1 MTQIQKSKSIKI
13 EDELSHQIECL
24 CNVLHTN
31 FSNKVKELLV
41 NWKIDELNRLKDK
54 APELYEA
61 YQHAVANTPIKVPV
75 KSTTKNA
82 SNTRRKS

>member
-1 MTQIQKSKSIKI
+1 MSIKLKSKNIKI

-31 FSNKVKELLV
+31 FSNKTKELLV

-54 APELYEA
+54 APELLKA
-61 YQHAVANTPIKVPV
+61 YKQAVACTPVKAKAKASTMKTSNTPKKP
-75 KSTTKNA
+75 
-82 SNTRRKS
+82 